1 MPDFPTGP
9 GKKVLEQ
16 VRRAQQNQ
24 LAPDGLDSPQ
34 QQYLTFRL
42 NEEWYGLSV
51 YQLVEVLPTPKIT
64 RVPSVPNHILGV
76 MNFRGEVLSA
86 IDLKKLFGLPQ
97 SKATKDPAIV
107 VVEHAERQTGL
118 LVDEIGDLIDLAPE
132 DLSEEPITTGES
144 QRLFFEGAAH
154 WGEIL
159 LSIIKLEGIFQSDAM
174 YSQRG

>member
-1 MPDFPTGP
+1 MADFPTGP

-16 VRRAQQNQ
+16 VRRAQQNH
-24 LAPDGLDSPQ
+24 LTPDALDSPQ

-51 YQLVEVLPTPKIT
+51 YQLVEVLPMPKIT

-76 MNFRGEVLSA
+76 MNFRGEILSA
-86 IDLKKLFGLPQ
+86 IDLKKFFGLPQ
-97 SKATKDPAIV
+97 SGTTTDTIIV
-107 VVEHAERQTGL
+107 VVEHGEMKTGM
-118 LVDEIGDLIDLAPE
+118 LVDEIGDLIGLAPE
-132 DLSEEPITTGES
+132 DLSEEAIATGES

-154 WGEIL
+154 WGETL
-159 LSIIKLEGIFQSDAM
+159 VSVIKLDGIFHSDAM

>member
-9 GKKVLEQ
+9 GKNVLEQ
-16 VRRAQQNQ
+16 VRRAQQNH
-24 LAPDGLDSPQ
+24 LAPEALDSPE

-86 IDLKKLFGLPQ
+86 IDLKKFLGLPQ
-97 SKATKDPAIV
+97 SEATTDPAIV
-107 VVEHAERQTGL
+107 VVEQGERQTGL
-118 LVDEIGDLIDLAPE
+118 LVDEIGDLIDLTPE
-132 DLSEEPITTGES
+132 ELSEKPITTGES

-154 WGEIL
+154 WGEVL

>member
-1 MPDFPTGP
+1 MADLSNGP
-9 GKKVLEQ
+9 GKNILEQ
-16 VRRAQQNQ
+16 VRRAQKNH
-24 LAPDGLDSPQ
+24 LALDASNSPQ

-42 NEEWYGLSV
+42 NEEWYGLRV
-51 YQLVEVLPTPKIT
+51 HQLVEVLPTLKIT

-86 IDLKKLFGLPQ
+86 IDLKKFLGLPQ
-97 SKATKDPAIV
+97 SEATTDPAIV
-107 VVEHAERQTGL
+107 VVEHGEMRTGL
-118 LVDEIGDLIDLAPE
+118 LVDEIGDLVGLTSE
-132 DLSEEPITTGES
+132 DLSDEPINTGES

-154 WGEIL
+154 WGEVL

>member
-9 GKKVLEQ
+9 GKNVLEQ
-16 VRRAQQNQ
+16 VRRAQQNH
-24 LAPDGLDSPQ
+24 LAPEALDSPE

-86 IDLKKLFGLPQ
+86 IDLKKFFGLPQ
-97 SKATKDPAIV
+97 SEATTDPSIV
-107 VVEHAERQTGL
+107 VVEHGERQTGL
-118 LVDEIGDLIDLAPE
+118 LVDEIGDLIGLAPE

-159 LSIIKLEGIFQSDAM
+159 LSIIKLEGIFESDAM

>member
-1 MPDFPTGP
+1 
-9 GKKVLEQ
+9 
-16 VRRAQQNQ
+16 
-24 LAPDGLDSPQ
+24 
-34 QQYLTFRL
+34 
-42 NEEWYGLSV
+42 
-51 YQLVEVLPTPKIT
+51 
-64 RVPSVPNHILGV
+64 
-76 MNFRGEVLSA
+76 
-86 IDLKKLFGLPQ
+86 
-97 SKATKDPAIV
+97 
-107 VVEHAERQTGL
+107 L

>member
-9 GKKVLEQ
+9 GKNVIEQ
-16 VRRAQQNQ
+16 VRRAQQNH
-24 LAPDGLDSPQ
+24 LASDTLDSPQ

-64 RVPSVPNHILGV
+64 RVPSVPDHILGV
-76 MNFRGEVLSA
+76 MNFRGKVLSA

-97 SKATKDPAIV
+97 SESTADQAIV
-107 VVEHAERQTGL
+107 VVEHGEMQTGL
-118 LVDEIGDLIDLAPE
+118 LVDEICDLIDLALE
-132 DLSEEPITTGES
+132 DLSEEAITAGES
-144 QRLFFEGAAH
+144 QRAFFEGATH

-159 LSIIKLEGIFQSDAM
+159 LSIIKLEGIFQSEDM
-174 YSQRG
+174 YSHRG

>member
-9 GKKVLEQ
+9 GKNVIEQ
-16 VRRAQQNQ
+16 VRRAQENH
-24 LAPDGLDSPQ
+24 LAQDSLDSPQ

-42 NEEWYGLSV
+42 NDEWYGLSV
-51 YQLVEVLPTPKIT
+51 YQLMEVLPMPKIT

-86 IDLKKLFGLPQ
+86 IDLKKFFGLPQ
-97 SKATKDPAIV
+97 SEATTDPAIV
-107 VVEHAERQTGL
+107 VVEHGERQTGL
-118 LVDEIGDLIDLAPE
+118 LVDEIGDLIDLTPE
-132 DLSEEPITTGES
+132 ELSEKPITTGES

-154 WGEIL
+154 WGEVL

>member
-1 MPDFPTGP
+1 MADSPTGP
-9 GKKVLEQ
+9 GKSVLEQ
-16 VRRAQQNQ
+16 VRRVQQNH
-24 LAPDGLDSPQ
+24 LAPEGLDSPQ

-42 NEEWYGLSV
+42 NEEWCGLSV

-64 RVPSVPNHILGV
+64 RVPSVPDHILGV

-86 IDLKKLFGLPQ
+86 IDLKKFFGLPQ
-97 SKATKDPAIV
+97 SGRTTDAAIV
-107 VVEHAERQTGL
+107 VVEHGEIRTAL
-118 LVDEIGDLIDLAPE
+118 LVDEVGDLVDLVSE

-154 WGEIL
+154 RGEIL
-159 LSIIKLEGIFQSDAM
+159 ISIIKLEGIFNSDAM

>member
-9 GKKVLEQ
+9 GKNILEQ
-16 VRRAQQNQ
+16 VRRAQHNH
-24 LAPDGLDSPQ
+24 LALDATDSPQ
-34 QQYLTFRL
+34 QQYLIFRL

-51 YQLVEVLPTPKIT
+51 HQLVEVLPKLKIT
-64 RVPSVPNHILGV
+64 RVPSVPNHILGI

-86 IDLKKLFGLPQ
+86 IDLKKFFGLPQ
-97 SKATKDPAIV
+97 KGKTTDPAIV
-107 VVEHAERQTGL
+107 VVEHGEIRTGL
-118 LVDEIGDLIDLAPE
+118 LVDEIGDLVDLASE
-132 DLSEEPITTGES
+132 DLSEEPIATGES

-159 LSIIKLEGIFQSDAM
+159 ISIVNLEGVFHSDAM

>member
-97 SKATKDPAIV
+97 NKATKDPAIV

>member
-9 GKKVLEQ
+9 GKEVLEQ
-16 VRRAQQNQ
+16 VRRAQQN
-24 LAPDGLDSPQ
+24 LRAPDGLDSPQ

-86 IDLKKLFGLPQ
+86 IDLKKFLGLPQ
-97 SKATKDPAIV
+97 SDATTDPAIV
-107 VVEHAERQTGL
+107 VVEQGERQTGL
-118 LVDEIGDLIDLAPE
+118 LVDEIGDLIDLTPE
-132 DLSEEPITTGES
+132 ELSEKPITTGES

-154 WGEIL
+154 WGEVL